1 MRRQTWLNLGLLVL
15 AAAIAW
21 LTLRP
26 EAETSTEATP
36 RLLELDRQSVHHVRI
51 AVAGSIPIELERQAE
66 RWQMLSPY
74 RVPADRARIDLLLDF
89 LEARSL
95 GSFPASAQD
104 LHTYGLDH
112 PGFGVDI
119 DDHHFEFGAQHP
131 FKPARY
137 LKYNGTVHMVAD
149 LVTQH
154 ALAGPEAYVDTLL
167 VPEGSQI
174 ARISVPGIEVE
185 QREGRL
191 HASVDGTNPDTIAQF
206 IERWRAARATGVH
219 AATGSEPSEGV
230 VQIVDDR
237 GTTTEY
243 RIIGHDP
250 AWRLRRADAPLVF
263 ELGQDAARDLFEL
276 PDARSP

>member
-1 MRRQTWLNLGLLVL
+1 MRRQPWLNLGLLVL
-15 AAAIAW
+15 AVAIGW
-21 LTLRP
+21 ITLRP
-26 EAETSTEATP
+26 GTDTSIEDTP
-36 RLLELDRQSVHHVRI
+36 RLMEIDKQAVHDIRI
-51 AVAGSIPIELERQAE
+51 AVAGSIPIEIERQAD

-112 PGFGVDI
+112 PGFSVDI

-167 VPEGSQI
+167 VPEGSHI

-185 QREGRL
+185 QSEGRL
-191 HASVDGTNPDTIAQF
+191 HASVDGTSPDTIAHF

-219 AATGSEPSEGV
+219 AATGSEASEGV
-230 VQIVDDR
+230 VHIVDDG

-243 RIIGHDP
+243 RIVGRDP
-250 AWRLRRADAPLVF
+250 ARLLRPADAPLVF

-276 PDARSP
+276 PVAHSP